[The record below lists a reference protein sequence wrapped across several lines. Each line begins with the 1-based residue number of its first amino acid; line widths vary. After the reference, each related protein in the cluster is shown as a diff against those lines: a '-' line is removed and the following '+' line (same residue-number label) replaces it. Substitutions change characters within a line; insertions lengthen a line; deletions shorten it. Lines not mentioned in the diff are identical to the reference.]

1 MELPILAEPLP
12 IELIKVIHAAA
23 TWSMVGLIWIVQIV
37 HYPLFAKVG
46 SETFPT
52 YQKGHTKRITFI
64 VMPLM
69 FAELGTALALCA
81 LPLSPTAHQI
91 AVVGTALLGIIW
103 LSTFLVQVPL
113 HDGLLK
119 GFSETHHQRLVR
131 TNWVR
136 TIAWTLRGVLA
147 AVLLL
152 IP

>member
-1 MELPILAEPLP
+1 MELPIST
-12 IELIKVIHAAA
+12 ELLKVIHASA
-23 TWSMVGLIWIVQIV
+23 TWGMVGLIWIVQTV

-46 SETFPT
+46 SETFPS
-52 YQKGHTKRITFI
+52 YQKSHTTRITFI

-69 FAELGTALALCA
+69 FTELGTALALCA
-81 LPLSPTAHQI
+81 LPLSPVAHQI
-91 AVVGTALLGIIW
+91 AVIATALLGIIW

-113 HDGLLK
+113 HDALLK
-119 GFSETHHQRLVR
+119 GFSAPHHQKLVR
-131 TNWVR
+131 TNWIR